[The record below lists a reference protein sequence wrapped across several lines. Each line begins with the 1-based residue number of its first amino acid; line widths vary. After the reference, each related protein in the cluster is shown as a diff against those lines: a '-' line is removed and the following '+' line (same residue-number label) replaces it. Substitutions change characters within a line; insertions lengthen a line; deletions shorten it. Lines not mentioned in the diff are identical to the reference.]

1 MTKPKPTLPYRFTS
15 GQRKGILTL
24 VLLIIVVQGVWFFIG
39 RVSPSASKVSNE
51 EKQWLA
57 QQVKLD
63 ALKAKADSTSH
74 KIYPFNPNFISDYKG
89 YTLGMTSLQIDKL
102 KAFRAKNQWINS
114 ADDFKKVTGVSDSLL
129 VVISPYFKFPDWVNK
144 KNNTNF
150 KQQVTAVVAK
160 PGDYNE
166 KPYKTEKKATEVKQL
181 DINEALEEDLV
192 SVYGIGPAFA
202 KKILRRRAD
211 LGAFVS
217 MEQMDDF
224 KEFSPEAVAGLK
236 KLFKVGANPQVNKI
250 NVNTASLQ
258 QLSRFPYL
266 NKDVARTIITERS
279 MNGKIDNFDELSKIN
294 EIFVVKSKIISLY
307 LEY

>member
-15 GQRKGILTL
+15 GQRKGILAL

-89 YTLGMTSLQIDKL
+89 YTLRMTPTQIDKL

-129 VVISPYFKFPDWVNK
+129 AVISPYFKFPDWVNK
-144 KNNTNF
+144 KNNANF
-150 KQQVTAVVAK
+150 KQQGSAVVTK
-160 PGDYNE
+160 PGDYKE
-166 KPYKTEKKATEVKQL
+166 KPYKTEKKAAEVKQL
-181 DINEALEEDLV
+181 DINEALEEDLI

-236 KLFKVGANPQVNKI
+236 ELFKVGANPLVNKI

-266 NKDVARTIITERS
+266 NKDVARAIITERS